1 MLQTQLKFY
10 HYSGSSNSES
20 QLQVLTFQVHVQV
33 QVQVLKKP
41 DSSPTRVQVQD
52 SSPTTLTIAESSV
65 SYQKWFFQH
74 QKSAVRRSASRSQWN
89 CKLEN
94 G

>member
-1 MLQTQLKFY
+1 LQQFGSKLNGDAPTLRLIYMLQIQLRFY

-20 QLQVLTFQVHVQV
+20 QFQVLTF

-52 SSPTTLTIAESSV
+52 SSPTTL
-65 SYQKWFFQH
+65 
-74 QKSAVRRSASRSQWN
+74 
-89 CKLEN
+89 LL
-94 G
+94 